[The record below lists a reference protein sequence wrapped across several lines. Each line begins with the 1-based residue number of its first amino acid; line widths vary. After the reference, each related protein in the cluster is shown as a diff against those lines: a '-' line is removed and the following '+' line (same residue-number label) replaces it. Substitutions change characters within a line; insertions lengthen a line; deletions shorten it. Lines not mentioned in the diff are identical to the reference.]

1 MIRCRFPNSTYT
13 NLSINY
19 QRCGRA
25 AKIAHSEINE
35 LLKSPS
41 KQKSLTLELHN
52 LELFG
57 HRLQRRLDKSPMTTE
72 VDHV

>member
-1 MIRCRFPNSTYT
+1 
-13 NLSINY
+13 
-19 QRCGRA
+19 
-25 AKIAHSEINE
+25 
-35 LLKSPS
+35 
-41 KQKSLTLELHN
+41 LTLELHN